1 MFGIYEVIK
10 YITILDIAY
19 NIEVAK
25 NLFNTNVFL
34 KLKNIKATPNTPA
47 LNNEKPN

>member
-1 MFGIYEVIK
+1 VIK

-25 NLFNTNVFL
+25 NLFNTGKCL
-34 KLKNIKATPNTPA
+34 KIIGSPGTVVG
-47 LNNEKPN
+47 